1 MTIIESF
8 LALSNASQMFVFVSG
23 VLILCW
29 VVVIVVIV
37 GSLIGLRK

>member
-8 LALSNASQMFVFVSG
+8 LAMSNANQMFVFVSV

-29 VVVIVVIV
+29 VVVIV
-37 GSLIGLRK
+37 GSLIGLRKW